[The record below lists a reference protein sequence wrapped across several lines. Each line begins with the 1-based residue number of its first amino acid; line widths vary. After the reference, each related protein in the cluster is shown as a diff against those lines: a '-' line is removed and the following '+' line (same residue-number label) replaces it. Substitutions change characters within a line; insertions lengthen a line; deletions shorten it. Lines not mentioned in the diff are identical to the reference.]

1 MTNFKYFELNWTIDR
16 FVTCSNRCVLIFL
29 RMKRG
34 GGQFN
39 MKPNGH
45 NSFHKEIAFK
55 YSVQQSL
62 HRIKHSLLAPTLA
75 TMQFLTFGK
84 LCPFTLP
91 CMKMSDSGVKWYV
104 LQYQQEIEMVQ
115 LHNIGILPLSFHFC
129 FVVYFISL
137 LLFGWFFLF
146 TAKNV
151 LFKFQRK
158 INLSELYNPTII
170 KC

>member
-1 MTNFKYFELNWTIDR
+1 MFWSFWEWKGE
-16 FVTCSNRCVLIFL
+16 
-29 RMKRG
+29 

-39 MKPNGH
+39 IKPNGH
-45 NSFHKEIAFK
+45 NSFNKEIAFE

-75 TMQFLTFGK
+75 TMQNCFWPLTNCVR
-84 LCPFTLP
+84 LHLT
-91 CMKMSDSGVKWYV
+91 CMNRSDSGVKWYG

-115 LHNIGILPLSFHFC
+115 LHNIRTLLLSFHFC

-137 LLFGWFFLF
+137 LLFGCFFLF

-158 INLSELYNPTII
+158 INLSELYNPTSI

>member
-1 MTNFKYFELNWTIDR
+1 MFWSFWEWK
-16 FVTCSNRCVLIFL
+16 
-29 RMKRG
+29 G
-34 GGQFN
+34 GGEGQSN
-39 MKPNGH
+39 IKPNGH

-75 TMQFLTFGK
+75 TMQNCFWPLTNCVR
-84 LCPFTLP
+84 LHLT
-91 CMKMSDSGVKWYV
+91 CMKRSDSGVKWYG

-115 LHNIGILPLSFHFC
+115 LHNIRILPPSFHFC